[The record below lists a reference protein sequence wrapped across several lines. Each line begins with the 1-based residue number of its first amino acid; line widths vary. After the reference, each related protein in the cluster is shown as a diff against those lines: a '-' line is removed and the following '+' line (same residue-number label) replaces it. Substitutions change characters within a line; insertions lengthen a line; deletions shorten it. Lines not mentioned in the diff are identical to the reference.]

1 MKPAFRAVLLAA
13 AVVLLAFGLMHRPSG
28 SDAPLAVGAAAPSE
42 RLPTLDGGEAPIVPP
57 GARLTVVNFWA
68 TWCAPCVAEMPSLER
83 LHRALPG
90 QGLVVIGISVD
101 ESEADV
107 REFVARAGLHFPVL
121 RDPGGRGAA
130 RVFGVEG
137 YPTTF
142 VIDAAGVVR
151 ERYLGP
157 ARWDEPEALDHFRG
171 LLSAST
177 SPTR

>member
-1 MKPAFRAVLLAA
+1 MKRAIRVVLLAA
-13 AVVLLAFGLMHRPSG
+13 VGLWIVFTLVHRPTG
-28 SDAPLAVGAAAPSE
+28 IAPLAVGAVAPDPQ
-42 RLPTLDGGEAPIVPP
+42 LPALDGGLAPLRPP
-57 GARLTVVNFWA
+57 DARLTIVNFWA
-68 TWCAPCVAEMPSLER
+68 TWCAPCVAEMPSLDR

-90 QGLVVIGISVD
+90 QGLVVVGVSVD

-107 REFVARAGLHFPVL
+107 RDFVARAGLRFPVR
-121 RDPGGRGAA
+121 RDPGGRGVA
-130 RVFGVEG
+130 RAFGVEG

-157 ARWDEPEALDHFRG
+157 ARWDDPEALDHFRG